1 MKQSSKHQRK
11 KKKIRNSITIEIPL
25 DEIEI
30 KLWLSVAKLSDAK
43 LSDGHL

>member
-11 KKKIRNSITIEIPL
+11 KKKKLRKSITIEIPL

-30 KLWLSVAKLSDAK
+30 KL
-43 LSDGHL
+43 